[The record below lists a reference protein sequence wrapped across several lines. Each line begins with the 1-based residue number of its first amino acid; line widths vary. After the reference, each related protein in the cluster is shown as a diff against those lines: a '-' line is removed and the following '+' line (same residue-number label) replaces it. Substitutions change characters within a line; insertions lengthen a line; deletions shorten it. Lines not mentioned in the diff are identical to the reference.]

1 MARRSLGAGALA
13 ALAVLV
19 AAAPAAAHGG
29 AGVRAAA
36 DRPADARREAAVQ
49 LRGCFLNV
57 ALVPRPAGAL
67 RDAIPSPPDLTRT
80 FYGADPLV
88 SLWGLSCDGARV
100 DGKRIGP
107 VVLSLVAVPTGLT
120 DPRAVPLA
128 NNFAHRL
135 VRIDSSART
144 LALALRRRGLPANL
158 TRRARGGDGRVVV
171 PGQYR
176 LTVRAVVVDQPH
188 DHANRFER
196 PVRGGRSVSLGLR
209 DRRRRRPLLLPCG
222 GRLRGLARRRAALGR
237 RAAGRRRGPGGEGRL
252 RAPQDRAAR
261 PGGQNTPYWRM
272 RRRRGSRSNSSASSP
287 CCTSRPRRRAVWKTA
302 LAWTSSRP
310 RRSSSALAPG
320 SSSRPRKRS

>member
-1 MARRSLGAGALA
+1 MTSRRSLGAGALA
-13 ALAVLV
+13 VLAVLV
-19 AAAPAAAHGG
+19 AAAAASAHGG
-29 AGVRAAA
+29 APVRAAV
-36 DRPADARREAAVQ
+36 DRPADARGPAAVQ

-57 ALVPRPAGAL
+57 ALVPRPARAL

-158 TRRARGGDGRVVV
+158 ARRAGGGNGRVVV

-196 PVRGGRSVSLGLR
+196 PVRGGRPVSLGLETFGTV
-209 DRRRRRPLLLPCG
+209 DRFCFPGAGGCEASVAAVPRSAV
-222 GRLRGLARRRAALGR
+222 GRLVGGAAPAVRVAFEHRKIARLDLPVRTRRT
-237 RAAGRRRGPGGEGRL
+237 GG
-252 RAPQDRAAR
+252 
-261 PGGQNTPYWRM
+261 
-272 RRRRGSRSNSSASSP
+272 
-287 CCTSRPRRRAVWKTA
+287 
-302 LAWTSSRP
+302 
-310 RRSSSALAPG
+310 
-320 SSSRPRKRS
+320 